1 VLWNALEPIAML
13 VGILEGAIPPPHC
26 TDLLLVLRLL
36 YIILDGQYPMFVSSV
51 NNDHTSILK
60 PKIIKI
66 EILPPEFV
74 F

>member
-1 VLWNALEPIAML
+1 
-13 VGILEGAIPPPHC
+13 
-26 TDLLLVLRLL
+26 
-36 YIILDGQYPMFVSSV
+36 MFVSSV